1 MSYLKLSNGAVA
13 KAAGGSAKLEQLTN
27 IVKRDV
33 KSRRQNGI
41 LQTAIHNFERAAE
54 RLNLE
59 DAIRERVLGPKERI
73 EIKFKPVLPGGEVIN
88 VKGFIVRHDDSLG
101 PSKGGIRMTP
111 DVTLDDV
118 TGLAM
123 EMTWKTALIG
133 VPFGGGKSG
142 IRIDPA
148 LLSPE
153 AKEVVIRSF
162 TRGAR
167 RHIGPEI
174 YIPAP
179 DMGTNELDMAHIRDC
194 ISYSEG
200 TSITKGCYVTGKPV
214 LLGGVAGR
222 REATGKGVVYT
233 VLLMCEKLGLDI
245 GQMKVV
251 VQGFGNVGSVAAEE
265 ITKYGAKVVGVSD
278 ISGGL
283 VDLEGL
289 DIEALVRHCQRT
301 GLIEGF
307 EKGTHIDKSKI
318 FDVKCDILIPA
329 AAQSQITKK
338 NVDKITARIIAEG
351 ANAPLTPEADE
362 LLSARGVNIIPDI
375 LCNAGGVFVSYL
387 EYAQETQREQMSIE
401 RIEQRLS
408 ERMLSRF
415 NEVYNYARQR
425 NLTMRETAM
434 DIGVGKVVEAVF
446 TKGLMP

>member
-1 MSYLKLSNGAVA
+1 MSYLKLSNGTVA
-13 KAAGGSAKLEQLTN
+13 KTAGSSAKFKKLTN
-27 IVKRDV
+27 IVKRDI
-33 KSRRQNGI
+33 KSRKQNGI
-41 LQTAIHNFERAAE
+41 LQTAIHNFEQAAE

-59 DAIRERVLGPKERI
+59 DAIRERVSGPKERI

-101 PSKGGIRMTP
+101 PSKGGIRMAP
-111 DVTLDDV
+111 DVTLDDI

-142 IRIDPA
+142 IRIDPT

-174 YIPAP
+174 YVPAP

-214 LLGGVAGR
+214 LLGGIVGR

-233 VLLMCEKLGLDI
+233 VLSMCEKLGLDI
-245 GQMKVV
+245 SRLNVV

-265 ITKYGAKVVGVSD
+265 ITKYGAKVVAVSD

-283 VDLEGL
+283 VDMEGL
-289 DIEALVRHCQRT
+289 DIEALVKHYRRT

-307 EKGTHIDKSKI
+307 EKGTHVDKSKI
-318 FDVKCDILIPA
+318 FDINCDILIPA
-329 AAQSQITKK
+329 AAQSQITIR
-338 NVDKITARIIAEG
+338 NVDKITAGIIAEG
-351 ANAPLTPEADE
+351 ANAPVTPQADE
-362 LLSARGVNIIPDI
+362 ILATRGVNIIPDI

-387 EYAQETQREQMSIE
+387 EYTQETQYEQMSIE
-401 RIEQRLS
+401 QVEQRLAD
-408 ERMLSRF
+408 RMRTKF
-415 NEVYNYARQR
+415 DEVYNYAMQT
-425 NLTMRETAM
+425 NLTMREAAM